1 MSFTLDTPKG
11 TRTHYFRLE
20 GAMSLA
26 NQTMGALTQK
36 FFTETLCLK
45 QRNAHKNAIQNNT
58 PDGIRIHY
66 FHLKGVKID
75 GFDYIAS
82 GNYITLCQ

>member
-11 TRTHYFRLE
+11 IRTHYFRLE
-20 GAMSLA
+20 RAMSLA
-26 NQTMGALTQK
+26 NQTMGALIQK

-45 QRNAHKNAIQNNT
+45 QYNAHKNAIQNNT

-66 FHLKGVKID
+66 FHLEGVKID
-75 GFDYIAS
+75 GFDYIIS

>member
-11 TRTHYFRLE
+11 DLNPTDSAVKSDDLDHL
-20 GAMSLA
+20 SI
-26 NQTMGALTQK
+26 GALTQK

-45 QRNAHKNAIQNNT
+45 QCNAHKNAIQNNT

-66 FHLKGVKID
+66 F
-75 GFDYIAS
+75 S
-82 GNYITLCQ
+82 P